1 MQEPQT
7 KLPDPMQSKFAQVIN
22 VKWIFSLQ
30 LTIKKRSLDRF
41 SIFLITKLTI
51 LTLVHLMLF
60 TSPRFYR
67 AIYLSYVKV
76 VGSTFINDQDLELLI
91 CLW

>member
-41 SIFLITKLTI
+41 SIFFNYQADYFNARSLN
-51 LTLVHLMLF
+51 
-60 TSPRFYR
+60 
-67 AIYLSYVKV
+67 AIYFTKILPCHLSYLCKS
-76 VGSTFINDQDLELLI
+76 GGQHIY
-91 CLW
+91 